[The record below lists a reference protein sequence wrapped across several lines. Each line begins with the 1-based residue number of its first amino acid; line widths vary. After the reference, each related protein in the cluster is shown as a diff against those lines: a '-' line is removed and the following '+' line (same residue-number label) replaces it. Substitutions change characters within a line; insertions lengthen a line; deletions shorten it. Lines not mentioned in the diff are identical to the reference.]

1 MGVDFALVVMG
12 QNFINYLI
20 TVVVALSVNTHLMIL
35 QDDGLPSVD
44 DPPLKNWRVS

>member
-1 MGVDFALVVMG
+1 MDVDFALVVMG

-35 QDDGLPSVD
+35 QDDGLASVD
-44 DPPLKNWRVS
+44 